1 MAANN
6 TQQGDEVLA
15 DDTKRLR
22 DAWLAGKA
30 SGRVAW
36 SISMTSGKRFDR
48 RSRARSTKKPIPMV
62 SRDYPDYCGFERGGI
77 L

>member
-30 SGRVAW
+30 SGRVG
-36 SISMTSGKRFDR
+36 MVNFDDVR
-48 RSRARSTKKPIPMV
+48 KKIRQKIA
-62 SRDYPDYCGFERGGI
+62 SKEYQEADSDG
-77 L
+77 